1 MGDIAGFLQDAMSR
15 TKSLFS
21 FGPYPMVSVKSSVDG
36 QTYRVRDMPDKQ
48 AAADLM
54 ARVRLKMKKLKMHL
68 EETFPD
74 KPQVKQLARNFD
86 AEAHRLGEATPKDE
100 FTSFSVNKGQEVHFC
115 LRQREGQDESLVDEN
130 IVTFVAIHEMGHII
144 TKTVGH
150 GPDFWNNFA
159 WLLEQA
165 ERIGIYKKQDFSA
178 HPVAYCGMKITDQP
192 TYDPSKDGTDFSVG
206 TTSGP

>member
-1 MGDIAGFLQDAMSR
+1 MS
-15 TKSLFS
+15 K
-21 FGPYPMVSVKSSVDG
+21 YHMVTVKSRVDG
-36 QTYRVRDMPDKQ
+36 QNYEVRDMADKQ
-48 AAADLM
+48 EAADLM
-54 ARVRLKMKKLKMHL
+54 ARIRLKMKKLKLHV
-68 EETFPD
+68 EEKFPD

-86 AEAHRLGEATPKDE
+86 AEAHRLGESTPDDD
-100 FTSFSVNKGQEVHFC
+100 FTSFSVNKGESVHFC
-115 LRQREGQDESLVDEN
+115 LRQRESGDESLVNEN

-165 ERIGIYKKQDFSA
+165 EAIGIYTPQNFSS
-178 HPVAYCGMKITDQP
+178 HPVAYCGMKITDEP

-206 TTSGP
+206 KVSR